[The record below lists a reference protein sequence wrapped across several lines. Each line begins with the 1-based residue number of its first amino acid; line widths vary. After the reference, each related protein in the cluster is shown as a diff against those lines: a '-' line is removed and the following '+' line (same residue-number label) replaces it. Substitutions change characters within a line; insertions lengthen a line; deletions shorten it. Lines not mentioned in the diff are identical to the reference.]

1 MLNAKFVETFDVN
14 AINTKK
20 KKKINK
26 KNTNYIYWGLNFY
39 SVKKIF
45 VRDFI

>member
-20 KKKINK
+20 KKKI
-26 KNTNYIYWGLNFY
+26 I
-39 SVKKIF
+39 KKIQIT
-45 VRDFI
+45 FIGA